1 MRKIMI
7 LTLAFLLVGVLTACG
22 DNQKATVP
30 LVVYDMN
37 DDYMQDFTDKI
48 LDEAERETDIELH
61 DSKNS
66 QIIQNE
72 IIEKLIEEDPP
83 LIIVNPVDR
92 LGARMIIQKAK
103 QAEIPLIFINREP
116 LKEDLDL
123 YEHAYY
129 IGADPVESARL
140 QAETIIDLFGEDPGD
155 LTRYDTND
163 DNVIQTAILMGQQGH
178 QDAELRTKHVIRALE
193 DFGYEIDILDIKVAN
208 FNRLESEEAT
218 TELIETFGDE
228 LELIISNNDAMAVG
242 AISAL
247 VEEGVIEDSDDDGV
261 IDHSEE
267 PWLPVVG
274 IDGLDIA
281 TELIESG
288 HLYATVL
295 NDSAE
300 MAEALVE
307 LVKIIEDED
316 PYGKYSFTIEN
327 DTYVW
332 IDYKTFVL
340 EIEEEESD
348 ETDEQDDSTDEHSDG
363 SDDDSEE

>member
-1 MRKIMI
+1 MRKTVI
-7 LTLAFLLVGVLTACG
+7 LLLAFLLATTLAACG
-22 DNQKATVP
+22 DNQEETIP

-48 LDEAERETDIELH
+48 LDASENSKNIELH

-66 QIIQNE
+66 QVIQNE
-72 IIEKLIEEDPP
+72 LIEELLEDDPP

-103 QAEIPLIFINREP
+103 QEDIPVIFINREP

-123 YEHAYY
+123 YEDAYY
-129 IGADPVESARL
+129 IGADPVESATL
-140 QAETIIDLFGEDPGD
+140 QAETIIDLFGEDPD
-155 LTRYDTND
+155 NLSQHDTND
-163 DNVIQTAILMGQQGH
+163 DDVIQTAILMGQQGH
-178 QDAELRTKHVIRALE
+178 QDAELRTKHVIKALE
-193 DFGYEIDILDIKVAN
+193 AYGYAVDILDIEVAN
-208 FNRLESEEAT
+208 FNREEGKEAT
-218 TELIETFGDE
+218 EELVETFGDE

-242 AISAL
+242 AIEAL
-247 VEEGVIEDSDDDGV
+247 VEADIIEDTDEDGT
-261 IDHSEE
+261 IDHSKE

-281 TELIESG
+281 TDLIESG

-307 LVKIIEDED
+307 LIDVIENKKAMDD
-316 PYGKYSFTIEN
+316 ASFTLED
-327 DTYVW
+327 DTYIW
-332 IDYKTFVL
+332 IDYKTFAL
-340 EIEEEESD
+340 DIEEEEED
-348 ETDEQDDSTDEHSDG
+348 GETTDENTDGENAETTPD
-363 SDDDSEE
+363 E